1 MILLAED
8 EAREKLCP
16 FARNGAGSA
25 LCVASGCMA
34 WRFADDDEPKR
45 GYCCLIDQAAQN
57 PARVGSG
64 VYR

>member
-1 MILLAED
+1 MSMLTED

-16 FARNGAGSA
+16 FTLSGDGKK
-25 LCVASGCMA
+25 CCEASRCMA